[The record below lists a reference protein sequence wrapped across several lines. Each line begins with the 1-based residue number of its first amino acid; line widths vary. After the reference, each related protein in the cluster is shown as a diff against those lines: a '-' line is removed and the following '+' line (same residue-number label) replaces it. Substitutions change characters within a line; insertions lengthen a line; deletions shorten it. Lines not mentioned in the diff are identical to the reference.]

1 MTYSQSH
8 RKSSG
13 GWGEEKQNKRPDRQS
28 GFILN
33 MMGEM
38 EMDEELGE
46 ADGEGM

>member
-8 RKSSG
+8 RQCSG
-13 GWGEEKQNKRPDRQS
+13 GWEEEKQNKISDGKS

-38 EMDEELGE
+38 ETDGELEE

>member
-8 RKSSG
+8 RQSSG
-13 GWGEEKQNKRPDRQS
+13 GWGEEKQNKGQDRQS

-38 EMDEELGE
+38 EMNEELGE
-46 ADGEGM
+46 AGGEGM

>member
-8 RKSSG
+8 RRSSG
-13 GWGEEKQNKRPDRQS
+13 GWEEEKENKIPDRKS

-33 MMGEM
+33 VMGEI
-38 EMDEELGE
+38 ETVGELEE